1 MYKKKARHKQSVAKG
16 VLGNREKDGQMA
28 NIINIRRHIEI
39 IAAYIKKK
47 KQRKTNKLVNIS
59 IIKDET

>member
-47 KQRKTNKLVNIS
+47 KTTKNKQTGKYFNN
-59 IIKDET
+59 KR